1 LHSRKRRGNAWA
13 LFSGTQEGK
22 GKINIAIQ
30 RTNYAPGDIISGNVA
45 LTLKK
50 PVKAREVSISLIGEE
65 ITTGG
70 GGTVDWS
77 RGRTRGVTLGRRGES
92 SIERVYHF
100 KQQLDSE
107 KEYSQ
112 GGEYRFEMK
121 MPADILGVA
130 LQTGEGKLGQLLK
143 AGQTVAAI
151 MGASLH
157 QRLQWYLLAKLNVP
171 GGLDI
176 RKKVDITIG

>member
-1 LHSRKRRGNAWA
+1 MFG
-13 LFSGTQEGK
+13 FGK

-30 RTNYAPGDIISGNVA
+30 KTNYAPGDTISGNVD

-70 GGTVDWS
+70 GGTVGWGG
-77 RGRTRGVTLGRRGES
+77 GRTWGAGTMGGGDGS
-92 SIERVYHF
+92 PTIERIYDF

-112 GGEYRFEMK
+112 GGEYRFEIK
-121 MPADILGVA
+121 IPADILGMRP
-130 LQTGEGKLGQLLK
+130 QTPEGKLGQVLK
-143 AGQTVAAI
+143 VAQTAATI
-151 MGASLH
+151 TGAIPF
-157 QRLQWYLLAKLNVP
+157 QRIKWYLSAKLDVP

-176 RKKVDITIG
+176 SKKVDITIG